1 MSNGADRDT
10 SAMHRAVDRFERF
23 IERGQIWVAI
33 AAGVLLLA
41 LQIPGL
47 EGVLTKLGI
56 ENSVQL
62 RTAVAVVLL
71 TSILLELY
79 QLKRSVTP
87 VISGR
92 RHYFDAGEMYDA
104 LKEKAGAITDPGH
117 REIKVLGLTLY
128 SAWPV
133 LEVFLERPEVQGWTV
148 KLATLSKDSTAA
160 KEWVPGGWPQES
172 FTTVRQVEE
181 FKAGQGAEHKHRL
194 EIFEYD
200 FTPAV
205 HGFRLGNGDIFLST
219 LRWRP
224 DGLLGKHRFP
234 YDYVSAH
241 DGSPGAYAVRELFH
255 SWFERAVCSAS
266 GASTAA
272 SSSLETLDE
281 EPPK

>member
-1 MSNGADRDT
+1 MSNGAERG
-10 SAMHRAVDRFERF
+10 AGALHRAVDSFERF
-23 IERGQIWVAI
+23 FEKGQVWIAI
-33 AAGVLLLA
+33 AAGSIVFF
-41 LQIPGL
+41 LQVPGAHEL
-47 EGVLTKLGI
+47 FTDLGLDDNV
-56 ENSVQL
+56 EFL
-62 RTAVAVVLL
+62 TAVAVVLL
-71 TSILLELY
+71 TSILIELY

-87 VISGR
+87 AISIR
-92 RHYFDAGEMYDA
+92 RHFFDAGEMYDA

-117 REIKVLGLTLY
+117 REIKVLGLTLG
-128 SAWPV
+128 SAWPI
-133 LEVFLERPEVQGWTV
+133 LEVFLERPEVEGWTV
-148 KLATLSKDSTAA
+148 KLATLSENATAA
-160 KEWVPGGWPQES
+160 RDWVPGGWPEES
-172 FTTVRQVEE
+172 KTIVRQVRE
-181 FKAGQGAEHKHRL
+181 FKARQGVDHKHKI

-224 DGLLGKHRFP
+224 DGLLGQHRYP

-266 GASTAA
+266 GASTPKGPTPDA
-272 SSSLETLDE
+272 SE